1 MVGAKAGTSKL
12 VAKKA
17 SIGDKTLPKRTRST
31 AIEKAVETE
40 DIAPKKQK
48 LRGTKR
54 VNEDLVHLEN
64 SRKVILKQIEIDEA
78 QNE

>member
-17 SIGDKTLPKRTRST
+17 SIGDKKLPNRTRST

-48 LRGTKR
+48 LRGTK
-54 VNEDLVHLEN
+54 
-64 SRKVILKQIEIDEA
+64 
-78 QNE
+78 

>member
-17 SIGDKTLPKRTRST
+17 SIGDKKLPKRTRST

-54 VNEDLVHLEN
+54 VNED
-64 SRKVILKQIEIDEA
+64 
-78 QNE
+78 